1 MCKRKLTIEQE
12 IQLKDKYESGYQVKE
27 LMNIYGFKTKK
38 NFIPLN
44 LIQGENGIWSLRSSD
59 ERNMMLLYVHVYYS
73 SFGMQRKYNKF
84 VKRFR
89 EHNGR
94 D

>member
-12 IQLKDKYESGYQVKE
+12 VQLKEKYESGYQVKE
-27 LMNIYGFKTKK
+27 LMNIYMDSK
-38 NFIPLN
+38 
-44 LIQGENGIWSLRSSD
+44 
-59 ERNMMLLYVHVYYS
+59 
-73 SFGMQRKYNKF
+73 QRKYNKF

>member
-12 IQLKDKYESGYQVKE
+12 IQLKEKYESGYQVKE

-38 NFIPLN
+38 GDKGVWI
-44 LIQGENGIWSLRSSD
+44 LRSSD

>member
-12 IQLKDKYESGYQVKE
+12 IQLKEKY
-27 LMNIYGFKTKK
+27 
-38 NFIPLN
+38 
-44 LIQGENGIWSLRSSD
+44 